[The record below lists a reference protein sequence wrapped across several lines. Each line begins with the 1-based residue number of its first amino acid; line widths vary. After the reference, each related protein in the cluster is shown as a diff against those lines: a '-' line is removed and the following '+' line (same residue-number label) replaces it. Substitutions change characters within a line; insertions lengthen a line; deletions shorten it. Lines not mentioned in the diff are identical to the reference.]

1 MLTKK
6 FWQSQSLESSSVS
19 LESYIYIIIQLSW
32 SFWTVD
38 SVLWPVYKT
47 TGIWWWRK
55 ASTRWRKVNEEC
67 ADLQWVERKQLYYS
81 ETLQKYYV
89 RRPWL
94 VEVKPDS
101 SDTEQQTSS
110 EECSDSDVDS
120 DVQSNVESESGLMS
134 NDFDQKIFE
143 YYQAIR
149 EREIERKR
157 EKKLFKLR
165 LKDRWHWILKLPT
178 GILKIKMYIFF
189 LQASK
194 GEPPNFGSLPF
205 LGQ

>member
-1 MLTKK
+1 MKK
-6 FWQSQSLESSSVS
+6 
-19 LESYIYIIIQLSW
+19 
-32 SFWTVD
+32 
-38 SVLWPVYKT
+38 KC
-47 TGIWWWRK
+47 
-55 ASTRWRKVNEEC
+55 NEEP
-67 ADLQWVERKQLYYS
+67 ADLHWVERKQPCYS

-143 YYQAIR
+143 YYQVIR

-157 EKKLFKLR
+157 EKKSFELR
-165 LKDRWHWILKLPT
+165 LPKFLCQHPT
-178 GILKIKMYIFF
+178 V
-189 LQASK
+189 
-194 GEPPNFGSLPF
+194 
-205 LGQ
+205 